1 MKMQSQLTSLT
12 NPRWADEANTMID
25 CEITTSQFGDE
36 VLPFTA
42 SANDV
47 ESHGREIFA
56 DIVAGNYGEI
66 GAYVPPPPLPENT
79 ATPSSGEIP
88 GSVL

>member
-1 MKMQSQLTSLT
+1 MQSQLTSLT
-12 NPRWADEANTMID
+12 NPRWANADQTMID

-47 ESHGREIFA
+47 EAHGRAIFA
-56 DIVAGNYGEI
+56 NIVAGSYGEI
-66 GAYVPPPPLPENT
+66 GAYVPPPPPPT
-79 ATPSSGEIP
+79 ATPPSGEIP

>member
-1 MKMQSQLTSLT
+1 MQATLTSLT
-12 NPRWADEANTMID
+12 SPRWANAEQTMID

-36 VLPFTA
+36 VLSFTA

-47 ESHGREIFA
+47 EAHGRAIFA

-66 GAYVPPPPLPENT
+66 GAYVPPPPPLT
-79 ATPSSGEIP
+79 AAPSSGSIP
-88 GSVL
+88 ANVL

>member
-1 MKMQSQLTSLT
+1 MQSQLTSLT
-12 NPRWADEANTMID
+12 NPRWADAEHTMID

-47 ESHGREIFA
+47 EAHGRGIFA

-66 GAYVPPPPLPENT
+66 GAYVPPPPLPEST

-88 GSVL
+88 TEVL

>member
-1 MKMQSQLTSLT
+1 MYAQLTSLT
-12 NPRWADEANTMID
+12 NPRWANAEQTAID

-47 ESHGREIFA
+47 EVHGRAIFA
-56 DIVAGNYGEI
+56 DIVAGSYGLI
-66 GAYVPPPPLPENT
+66 GEYVPPPLLPQST

-88 GSVL
+88 QSVL